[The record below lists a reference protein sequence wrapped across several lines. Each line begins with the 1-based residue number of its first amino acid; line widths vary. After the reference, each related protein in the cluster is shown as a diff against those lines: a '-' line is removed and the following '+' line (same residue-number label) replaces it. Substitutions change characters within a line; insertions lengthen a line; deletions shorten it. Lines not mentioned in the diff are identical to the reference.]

1 MSLEDLGFLLL
12 QETGASV
19 LQIENEFAPKQMKME
34 KTSQQSENRQNSM
47 SFAISLKISSPPDD

>member
-12 QETGASV
+12 QETGSSV
-19 LQIENEFAPKQMKME
+19 LQIENELVPKQLKME
-34 KTSQQSENRQNSM
+34 KTSEQSDDRQNSM

>member
-12 QETGASV
+12 QETGSSV
-19 LQIENEFAPKQMKME
+19 LQIENELVPKQLKME
-34 KTSQQSENRQNSM
+34 KTSEQSEDRQNSM